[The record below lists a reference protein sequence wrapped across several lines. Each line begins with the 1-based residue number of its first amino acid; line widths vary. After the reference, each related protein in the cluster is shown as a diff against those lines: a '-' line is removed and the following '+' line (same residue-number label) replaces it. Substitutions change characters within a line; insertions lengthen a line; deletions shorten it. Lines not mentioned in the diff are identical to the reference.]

1 MSDIFTA
8 VIEGLRGVM
17 ASAWPEVVPNGIW
30 RSEEALMRSY
40 ERELALPYAIIDLPR
55 WPASDRDGITNR
67 AWRAP
72 FSLYYVAETEGD
84 FDALSGKLA
93 ALAEALEA
101 GLPAGQIIPPNVTPS
116 TGQEVAGNAM
126 LVLLNAT
133 QRAGGV
139 TGTLAVG
146 VTRA

>member
-1 MSDIFTA
+1 MPDPFTP
-8 VIEGLRGVM
+8 VINGLRAVM

-55 WPASDRDGITNR
+55 WPVSDRDGIRNR

-84 FDALSGKLA
+84 FDALTAKLS
-93 ALAEALEA
+93 ALADALEA
-101 GLPAGQIIPPNVTPS
+101 PLPAGQIIPPNVTPS
-116 TGQEVAGNAM
+116 TGQEVAGNPM

-133 QRAGGV
+133 QRAGAI
-139 TGTLAVG
+139 TGTVMVG
-146 VTRA
+146 VTRQ